1 MPRLSKLLEKL
12 EDRAANRW
20 GSWYERNKARVPLY
34 AVLGGLGWYFYGML
48 LNSLK
53 LGKESVFH
61 LTGEKVESICVLNP
75 FKNFFVVLTPFGLG
89 TTAVII
95 LLICLLTRKGYKWFS
110 GYHFTRD
117 PRGFDIL
124 PEGTHGTS
132 GFATKRELGEHLELG
147 GVGEVTGMLLGR
159 IKRHPDDP
167 DRYSSYVAH
176 RMKPGENNN
185 ILCIGAP
192 GSYKSRGFIIPFLMG
207 CAQRSSSGAPES
219 VIVTD
224 PKAELFEMMAP
235 YFYVKAVNF
244 LDMAHS
250 DGWNCLAG
258 LDTNPDLVTTVAN
271 TIIQNTSGP
280 NEADDFWSRAELNL
294 LMALI
299 HYVCNKKD
307 ERGNLLPL
315 EQRSLGDVYKI
326 LAYKSVNEI
335 NRTLAELPPEH
346 PAKGPHGLFLKAREN
361 LWGNIIIGLG
371 NRLAVFQNPLVDK
384 ITRNHD
390 VDLLLPGQRPCAY
403 FVIISAQDSAYRFL
417 SSLFFSLTFPQLS
430 NYARLHGG
438 RLPVL
443 TNFCLE
449 EYLNIGYMEGI
460 SDVFNSIRGFN
471 MSVQVAV
478 QSLSQWKEKY
488 PGMEWENQL
497 GSFDMTLYM
506 GCNDM
511 TSAEYFAKKCG
522 KVTISV
528 TNNQYPLA
536 PLFSPI
542 YNTTRPYSQT
552 RSNIQRDL
560 IQPDEFARLDKHK
573 CIVMFNH
580 YKPAQ
585 LYKIALEELPAYGEL
600 SKCSVFDYVPE
611 WKRREEEN
619 EKYAPKKSAPTQ
631 REYPP
636 ASAQRKGGHLP
647 TQEAALGE
655 ERPHSY
661 APASCASQMPAY
673 GEHGAVRQHKSPPM
687 PRQTSGAS
695 CIYDFPDMKGT
706 APDDI
711 GLVEMSRSE
720 IAGEDAQELEE
731 LDDDPSRIPPGRG
744 I

>member
-1 MPRLSKLLEKL
+1 M
-12 EDRAANRW
+12 
-20 GSWYERNKARVPLY
+20 
-34 AVLGGLGWYFYGML
+34 
-48 LNSLK
+48 
-53 LGKESVFH
+53 
-61 LTGEKVESICVLNP
+61 
-75 FKNFFVVLTPFGLG
+75 
-89 TTAVII
+89 
-95 LLICLLTRKGYKWFS
+95 
-110 GYHFTRD
+110 
-117 PRGFDIL
+117 
-124 PEGTHGTS
+124 
-132 GFATKRELGEHLELG
+132 
-147 GVGEVTGMLLGR
+147 
-159 IKRHPDDP
+159 
-167 DRYSSYVAH
+167 
-176 RMKPGENNN
+176 
-185 ILCIGAP
+185 
-192 GSYKSRGFIIPFLMG
+192 
-207 CAQRSSSGAPES
+207 
-219 VIVTD
+219 
-224 PKAELFEMMAP
+224 
-235 YFYVKAVNF
+235 
-244 LDMAHS
+244 
-250 DGWNCLAG
+250 
-258 LDTNPDLVTTVAN
+258 
-271 TIIQNTSGP
+271 
-280 NEADDFWSRAELNL
+280 
-294 LMALI
+294 
-299 HYVCNKKD
+299 
-307 ERGNLLPL
+307 

-443 TNFCLE
+443 TSFCLE

-478 QSLSQWKEKY
+478 QSLSQWQEKY
-488 PGMEWENQL
+488 PGKEWENQL

-619 EKYAPKKSAPTQ
+619 EKHAPKKSAPTQ

-720 IAGEDAQELEE
+720 IAGDVAPELEE
-731 LDDDPSRIPPGRG
+731 LDDEHSRVPPGRG

>member
-1 MPRLSKLLEKL
+1 M
-12 EDRAANRW
+12 
-20 GSWYERNKARVPLY
+20 
-34 AVLGGLGWYFYGML
+34 
-48 LNSLK
+48 
-53 LGKESVFH
+53 
-61 LTGEKVESICVLNP
+61 
-75 FKNFFVVLTPFGLG
+75 
-89 TTAVII
+89 
-95 LLICLLTRKGYKWFS
+95 
-110 GYHFTRD
+110 
-117 PRGFDIL
+117 
-124 PEGTHGTS
+124 
-132 GFATKRELGEHLELG
+132 
-147 GVGEVTGMLLGR
+147 
-159 IKRHPDDP
+159 
-167 DRYSSYVAH
+167 
-176 RMKPGENNN
+176 
-185 ILCIGAP
+185 
-192 GSYKSRGFIIPFLMG
+192 
-207 CAQRSSSGAPES
+207 
-219 VIVTD
+219 
-224 PKAELFEMMAP
+224 
-235 YFYVKAVNF
+235 
-244 LDMAHS
+244 
-250 DGWNCLAG
+250 
-258 LDTNPDLVTTVAN
+258 
-271 TIIQNTSGP
+271 
-280 NEADDFWSRAELNL
+280 
-294 LMALI
+294 
-299 HYVCNKKD
+299 
-307 ERGNLLPL
+307 

-522 KVTISV
+522 KVTISF

-673 GEHGAVRQHKSPPM
+673 GEHGAVRQHKSPPR

-695 CIYDFPDMKGT
+695 CTYDFPVRKGT
-706 APDDI
+706 APDEI

>member
-12 EDRAANRW
+12 EDRIANRW
-20 GSWYERNKARVPLY
+20 GCWYERNKARVPLY
-34 AVLGGLGWYFYGML
+34 AVLGALGWYFYGML

-53 LGKESVFH
+53 LGRESVFNT
-61 LTGEKVESICVLNP
+61 TGEEVESIWVLNP
-75 FKNFFVVLTPFGLG
+75 FRNLFVVLTPFGLG
-89 TTAVII
+89 VTAVIL
-95 LLICLLTRKGYKWFS
+95 LLICLITKKGYSWFS

-124 PEGTHGTS
+124 PDGTHGTS
-132 GFATKRELGEHLELG
+132 GFATKKELAEHLELG
-147 GVGEVTGMLLGR
+147 SAQEVTGMLLGR
-159 IKRHPDDP
+159 IKERPDDP
-167 DRYSSYVAH
+167 EKYSTYVAH
-176 RMKPGENNN
+176 CMKPGENNN

-207 CAQRSSSGAPES
+207 CAQRSNSDGGQHPES

-224 PKAELFEMMAP
+224 PKGELFEMTAP
-235 YFYVKAVNF
+235 YFEKNGFYVKAVNF

-280 NEADDFWSRAELNL
+280 KEADDFWSRAELNL

-307 ERGNLLPL
+307 DRGNLLPL

-528 TNNQYPLA
+528 TNNQFPLA
-536 PLFSPI
+536 PLFSPV
-542 YNTTRPYSQT
+542 YSTTRPYSQT
-552 RSNIQRDL
+552 RSNTQRDL
-560 IQPDEFARLDKHK
+560 LQPDEFLRLDKFK

-580 YKPAQ
+580 YKPAE
-585 LYKIALEELPAYGEL
+585 LYKIMLEELPAYKEL
-600 SKCSVFDYVPE
+600 VKCSVFDYVPE
-611 WKRREEEN
+611 WKRREDENKKRTLQKTASVPHETSAGHSSQAAVHFVPQENTSEEKQVPDR
-619 EKYAPKKSAPTQ
+619 EKTCI
-631 REYPP
+631 
-636 ASAQRKGGHLP
+636 RK
-647 TQEAALGE
+647 
-655 ERPHSY
+655 PH
-661 APASCASQMPAY
+661 
-673 GEHGAVRQHKSPPM
+673 AVTM
-687 PRQTSGAS
+687 PRQKSGEQ
-695 CIYDFPDMKGT
+695 CIYDFSDMKEET
-706 APDDI
+706 SPEDI
-711 GLVEMSRSE
+711 GLVEMTRSAV
-720 IAGEDAQELEE
+720 IGEDDSDLEK
-731 LDDDPSRIPPGRG
+731 LDDPSRIPPGRG

>member
-1 MPRLSKLLEKL
+1 
-12 EDRAANRW
+12 
-20 GSWYERNKARVPLY
+20 
-34 AVLGGLGWYFYGML
+34 
-48 LNSLK
+48 
-53 LGKESVFH
+53 
-61 LTGEKVESICVLNP
+61 
-75 FKNFFVVLTPFGLG
+75 
-89 TTAVII
+89 
-95 LLICLLTRKGYKWFS
+95 
-110 GYHFTRD
+110 
-117 PRGFDIL
+117 
-124 PEGTHGTS
+124 
-132 GFATKRELGEHLELG
+132 
-147 GVGEVTGMLLGR
+147 
-159 IKRHPDDP
+159 
-167 DRYSSYVAH
+167 
-176 RMKPGENNN
+176 
-185 ILCIGAP
+185 
-192 GSYKSRGFIIPFLMG
+192 
-207 CAQRSSSGAPES
+207 
-219 VIVTD
+219 
-224 PKAELFEMMAP
+224 MAP
-235 YFYVKAVNF
+235 YFREKGFYVKAVNF

-528 TNNQYPLA
+528 TNNQFPLA
-536 PLFSPI
+536 PLFSPV
-542 YNTTRPYSQT
+542 YSTTRPYSQT
-552 RSNIQRDL
+552 RSNTQRDL
-560 IQPDEFARLDKHK
+560 IQPDEFLRLEESR

-580 YKPAQ
+580 HRPAQ
-585 LYKIALEELPAYGEL
+585 LYKIRLEELPAYQEL
-600 SKCSVFDYVPE
+600 TRCSVFDYVPA
-611 WKRREEEN
+611 WKQQEN
-619 EKYAPKKSAPTQ
+619 ERQASEKNTHTRQVDAV
-631 REYPP
+631 PP
-636 ASAQRKGGHLP
+636 AAQTATQSSAQETALDKGRQSP
-647 TQEAALGE
+647 CKPPSYGE
-655 ERPHSY
+655 QTPYGERP
-661 APASCASQMPAY
+661 AARPQKAAS
-673 GEHGAVRQHKSPPM
+673 M
-687 PRQTSGAS
+687 PRQTPGTS

-711 GLVEMSRSE
+711 GLVEMPRSE
-720 IAGEDAQELEE
+720 IAGDDAPELEE
-731 LDDDPSRIPPGRG
+731 LDDDPSRIPPSHG

>member
-1 MPRLSKLLEKL
+1 
-12 EDRAANRW
+12 
-20 GSWYERNKARVPLY
+20 
-34 AVLGGLGWYFYGML
+34 
-48 LNSLK
+48 
-53 LGKESVFH
+53 
-61 LTGEKVESICVLNP
+61 
-75 FKNFFVVLTPFGLG
+75 
-89 TTAVII
+89 
-95 LLICLLTRKGYKWFS
+95 
-110 GYHFTRD
+110 
-117 PRGFDIL
+117 
-124 PEGTHGTS
+124 
-132 GFATKRELGEHLELG
+132 
-147 GVGEVTGMLLGR
+147 
-159 IKRHPDDP
+159 
-167 DRYSSYVAH
+167 
-176 RMKPGENNN
+176 MKPGENNN

-219 VIVTD
+219 VIATD

-235 YFYVKAVNF
+235 YFRKKGFYVKAVNF

-280 NEADDFWSRAELNL
+280 KEADDFWSRAELNL

-443 TNFCLE
+443 TSFCLE

-478 QSLSQWKEKY
+478 QSLSQWQEKY
-488 PGMEWENQL
+488 PGKEWENQL

-619 EKYAPKKSAPTQ
+619 EKHAPKKSAPTQ

-636 ASAQRKGGHLP
+636 ASAQRSGGHLP

-655 ERPHSY
+655 EQPHSY
-661 APASCASQMPAY
+661 APASCASQMSAY

-687 PRQTSGAS
+687 PRQTPGAS

-706 APDDI
+706 SPDDI
-711 GLVEMSRSE
+711 GLVEMFRSE
-720 IAGEDAQELEE
+720 IAGDDAPELEE
-731 LDDDPSRIPPGRG
+731 LDDEHSRIPPGRG

>member
-1 MPRLSKLLEKL
+1 MFRLSKLLEKL
-12 EDRAANRW
+12 EDKLDARFK
-20 GSWYERNKARVPLY
+20 SWLARNKAKLPMRIP
-34 AVLGGLGWYFYGML
+34 AVIVGWYFYGMF
-48 LNSLK
+48 LNSLR
-53 LGKESVFH
+53 LGIASTFH
-61 LTGEKVESICVLNP
+61 QTDEEIQSIWVLNP
-75 FKNFFVVLTPFGLG
+75 FKNWGTVFTGFGIV
-89 TTAVII
+89 TTLVII
-95 LLICLLTRKGYKWFS
+95 LIICLITKKGYIWFS
-110 GYHFTRD
+110 GYKYTHD

-235 YFYVKAVNF
+235 YFRKKGFYVKAVNF

-280 NEADDFWSRAELNL
+280 KEADDFWSRAELNL

-430 NYARLHGG
+430 NYARFHGG

-443 TNFCLE
+443 TSFCLE

-478 QSLSQWKEKY
+478 QSLSQWQEKY
-488 PGMEWENQL
+488 PGKEWENQL

-611 WKRREEEN
+611 WKRREEEDKRCASV
-619 EKYAPKKSAPTQ
+619 ESETAAHKARAPSAPRSVTQ
-631 REYPP
+631 GNAACGETFP
-636 ASAQRKGGHLP
+636 AQ
-647 TQEAALGE
+647 
-655 ERPHSY
+655 
-661 APASCASQMPAY
+661 
-673 GEHGAVRQHKSPPM
+673 QH
-687 PRQTSGAS
+687 RTAGAS
-695 CIYDFPDMKGT
+695 RRVHGMPLVYDFPDMTGS
-706 APDDI
+706 APDEI
-711 GLVEMSRSE
+711 GLVEMTRSTV
-720 IAGEDAQELEE
+720 IGEDVAEIEKL
-731 LDDDPSRIPPGRG
+731 DDPSRIPPGRG

>member
-12 EDRAANRW
+12 EDRIANRC
-20 GSWYERNKARVPLY
+20 GRWYERNKARAPLY
-34 AVLGGLGWYFYGML
+34 AVLGGVGWYFYGML

-53 LGKESVFH
+53 LGRESVFN
-61 LTGEKVESICVLNP
+61 TSGEEVESIWVLNP
-75 FKNFFVVLTPFGLG
+75 FRNLFVVLTPFGLG
-89 TTAVII
+89 VTAVIL
-95 LLICLLTRKGYKWFS
+95 LLICLITKKGYSWFS

-124 PEGTHGTS
+124 PDGTHGTS
-132 GFATKRELGEHLELG
+132 GFATKKELAEHLELG
-147 GVGEVTGMLLGR
+147 SAQEVTGMLLGR
-159 IKRHPDDP
+159 IKERPDDP
-167 DRYSSYVAH
+167 EKYSTYVAH

-207 CAQRSSSGAPES
+207 CAQRSNSDGGQHPES

-224 PKAELFEMMAP
+224 PKGELFEMTAP
-235 YFYVKAVNF
+235 YFEKNGFYVKAVNF

-280 NEADDFWSRAELNL
+280 KEADDFWSRAELNL

-307 ERGNLLPL
+307 DRSNLLPL

-528 TNNQYPLA
+528 SNNQFPLA
-536 PLFSPI
+536 PLFSPV
-542 YNTTRPYSQT
+542 YSTTRPYSQT
-552 RSNIQRDL
+552 RSNTQRDL
-560 IQPDEFARLDKHK
+560 LQPDEFLRLDKFK

-580 YKPAQ
+580 YKPAE
-585 LYKIALEELPAYGEL
+585 LYKIMLEELPAYKEL
-600 SKCSVFDYVPE
+600 VKCSVFDYVPE
-611 WKRREEEN
+611 WKRREDEN
-619 EKYAPKKSAPTQ
+619 KKRTPQKTASVPHETSVGHSPQAAVHFVPQENTSEKKQVPD
-631 REYPP
+631 REKNCT
-636 ASAQRKGGHLP
+636 RKPH
-647 TQEAALGE
+647 AVAL
-655 ERPHSY
+655 
-661 APASCASQMPAY
+661 
-673 GEHGAVRQHKSPPM
+673 
-687 PRQTSGAS
+687 PRQKSGEQ
-695 CIYDFPDMKGT
+695 CIYDFSDMKEGT
-706 APDDI
+706 SPEDI
-711 GLVEMSRSE
+711 GLVEMTRSAV
-720 IAGEDAQELEE
+720 IGEDDSDLEE
-731 LDDDPSRIPPGRG
+731 LDDPSRIPPGRG

>member
-1 MPRLSKLLEKL
+1 
-12 EDRAANRW
+12 
-20 GSWYERNKARVPLY
+20 
-34 AVLGGLGWYFYGML
+34 
-48 LNSLK
+48 
-53 LGKESVFH
+53 
-61 LTGEKVESICVLNP
+61 
-75 FKNFFVVLTPFGLG
+75 
-89 TTAVII
+89 
-95 LLICLLTRKGYKWFS
+95 
-110 GYHFTRD
+110 
-117 PRGFDIL
+117 
-124 PEGTHGTS
+124 
-132 GFATKRELGEHLELG
+132 
-147 GVGEVTGMLLGR
+147 
-159 IKRHPDDP
+159 
-167 DRYSSYVAH
+167 
-176 RMKPGENNN
+176 
-185 ILCIGAP
+185 
-192 GSYKSRGFIIPFLMG
+192 
-207 CAQRSSSGAPES
+207 
-219 VIVTD
+219 
-224 PKAELFEMMAP
+224 MMAP
-235 YFYVKAVNF
+235 YFRKKGFYVKAVNF

-280 NEADDFWSRAELNL
+280 KEADDFWSRAELNL

-390 VDLLLPGQRPCAY
+390 VDLLLPGQKPCAY

-443 TNFCLE
+443 TSFCLE

-478 QSLSQWKEKY
+478 QSLSQWQEKY
-488 PGMEWENQL
+488 PGKEWENQL

-600 SKCSVFDYVPE
+600 SKCSVFDYAPA
-611 WKRREEEN
+611 WKQQEN
-619 EKYAPKKSAPTQ
+619 ERQASEKNMHTRQEDAV
-631 REYPP
+631 PP
-636 ASAQRKGGHLP
+636 ASQTATQSSAQDIMPDEGQPSPCKP
-647 TQEAALGE
+647 PSYGE
-655 ERPHSY
+655 QTPYGERPAARPHK
-661 APASCASQMPAY
+661 AAS
-673 GEHGAVRQHKSPPM
+673 M

-695 CIYDFPDMKGT
+695 CIYDFPDMKGET

-711 GLVEMSRSE
+711 GLVEMPRSE
-720 IAGEDAQELEE
+720 IAGEDIPELEE
-731 LDDDPSRIPPGRG
+731 LDDDPGRIPPGRG